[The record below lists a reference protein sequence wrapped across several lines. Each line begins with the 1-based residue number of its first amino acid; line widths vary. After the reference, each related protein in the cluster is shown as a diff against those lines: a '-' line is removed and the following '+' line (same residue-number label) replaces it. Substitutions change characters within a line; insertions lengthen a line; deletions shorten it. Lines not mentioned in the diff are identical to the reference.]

1 VVRRHS
7 VKNKLLVVAA
17 LIVILALT
25 HSLWMGW
32 MGAWLVHSDP
42 PFRADVIVALAGDA
56 YGHRILKAAE
66 LVKGGFASKV
76 LVSGPPGFYD
86 LRESDLAIPFVVRR
100 GYPSEWFVAV
110 PHDAHSTEEEG
121 RALLPE
127 LIKRQAHRVIVVTTD
142 YHSARALRQ
151 LRPSWPGI
159 EIRMVTAP
167 DDFFSAHGWWH
178 NREGRKIFLL
188 EWTKTLTSLV
198 GI

>member
-7 VKNKLLVVAA
+7 LRNKLLVAAA
-17 LIVILALT
+17 LVVIAALT
-25 HSLWMGW
+25 HSVWMGW

-42 PFRADVIVALAGDA
+42 PFHADVIVALAGDP

-66 LVKGGFASKV
+66 LVESGFASKV

-86 LRESDLAIPFVVRR
+86 LHESDLAIPFVVRR
-100 GYPSEWFVAV
+100 GYPPDWFIAV
-110 PHDAHSTEEEG
+110 PHNAHSTEEEG
-121 RALLPE
+121 LALLPE
-127 LIKRQAHRVIVVTTD
+127 LIKLHAHRVIVVTVD
-142 YHSARALRQ
+142 FHSARALRL
-151 LRPSWPGI
+151 LRASWPGI
-159 EIRMVTAP
+159 EIRMVTAQ
-167 DDFFSAHGWWH
+167 DDFFSANGWWH